1 MRKLDGIILTWD
13 WELAAKGA
21 DSWPGAPAQDL
32 SGLPDK

>member
-1 MRKLDGIILTWD
+1 MPSLEGIIPTWER
-13 WELAAKGA
+13 ELAAKGA